1 MRAVRTP
8 HCASE
13 RLIRAGMLTVSDLK
27 SGIRRIW
34 PAAAVMA
41 CLYLAYW
48 LVMLL
53 AENTVTPGD
62 RLPVLYLTALFLAFC
77 VPASVYGYVN
87 DPSDG
92 IGYAMLPLP
101 VPIKFGV
108 MMLVSAVLIP
118 FGFYAVMHM
127 LDCALAL
134 AGGGRG
140 FQGMIWEP
148 GGTDFCTFWSDFGKI
163 CLYQSVFILGNI
175 ALRKHKTAMTVLVML
190 AIHGVCTFSTHSSPP
205 HASGP
210 YPICSSSGCS
220 SASTGVT
227 AVFFSPWPQL
237 QNLLRGS
244 LRQGGRK
251 APEAIPHPQ
260 SPGRP
265 A

>member
-163 CLYQSVFILGNI
+163 CLYQSVFILGN
-175 ALRKHKTAMTVLVML
+175 ML
-190 AIHGVCTFSTHSSPP
+190 AIHGVFI
-205 HASGP
+205 GMFQVDEL
-210 YPICSSSGCS
+210 SSGILYILYSFVAPACIW
-220 SASTGVT
+220 
-227 AVFFSPWPQL
+227 AVSYLLFKRL
-237 QNLLRGS
+237 QFC
-244 LRQGGRK
+244 
-251 APEAIPHPQ
+251 
-260 SPGRP
+260 
-265 A
+265 

>member
-34 PAAAVMA
+34 PAAAVMV

-140 FQGMIWEP
+140 FQGTIWEP

-190 AIHGVCTFSTHSSPP
+190 AIHGVFI
-205 HASGP
+205 GMFQVDEL
-210 YPICSSSGCS
+210 SSGILYILYSFVAPACIW
-220 SASTGVT
+220 
-227 AVFFSPWPQL
+227 AVSYLLFKRLQFS
-237 QNLLRGS
+237 
-244 LRQGGRK
+244 
-251 APEAIPHPQ
+251 
-260 SPGRP
+260 
-265 A
+265 

>member
-8 HCASE
+8 LCASE

-134 AGGGRG
+134 AR
-140 FQGMIWEP
+140 
-148 GGTDFCTFWSDFGKI
+148 
-163 CLYQSVFILGNI
+163 
-175 ALRKHKTAMTVLVML
+175 
-190 AIHGVCTFSTHSSPP
+190 
-205 HASGP
+205 SGP
-210 YPICSSSGCS
+210 T
-220 SASTGVT
+220 SARSACTSRYSFWAISPCGST
-227 AVFFSPWPQL
+227 
-237 QNLLRGS
+237 
-244 LRQGGRK
+244 RQ
-251 APEAIPHPQ
+251 P
-260 SPGRP
+260 
-265 A
+265 